1 MRVCFGQRV
10 TWFMARPTPAAC
22 AEEPAGRAH
31 RDGAVRRRL
40 LQQQQLLARDQ
51 HAGEPQAERVA
62 LQAGEAGREEA
73 LRAVVAAV
81 EAEVRRLGA
90 EDVGDLEEVEQQ
102 LRLPLIAA

>member
-1 MRVCFGQRV
+1 MRVGHTHPEGAPQAPR
-10 TWFMARPTPAAC
+10 TPSW
-22 AEEPAGRAH
+22 AGKEGEAH

-40 LQQQQLLARDQ
+40 LQQHQLLARDQ